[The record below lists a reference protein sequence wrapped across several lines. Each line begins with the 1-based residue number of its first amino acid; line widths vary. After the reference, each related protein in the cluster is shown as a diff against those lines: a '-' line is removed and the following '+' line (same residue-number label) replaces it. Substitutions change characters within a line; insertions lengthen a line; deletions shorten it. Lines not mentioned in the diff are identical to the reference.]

1 MKIKAILFDKD
12 GTLFHFNDTWG
23 PWFYNILI
31 QLSKGDDNLINK
43 LSHLLKF
50 NLNKKIFEYGSPF
63 ISGTE
68 GETIKIINQLI
79 PSREKTELLHWLSSE
94 ALKVDG
100 VPVNELLKTLQKLD
114 EMCFVMGVATN
125 DSEIGAYKQLEKNK
139 IKGFFKF
146 IYGYDSGFGSKPETG
161 MQEEFLRVTKFK
173 PKEIAMVGDSM
184 ADIISGNKIGMH
196 TIGVLTGPVER
207 KILSNSA
214 DKVLNS
220 IAEIPKYLNA
230 INSL

>member
-31 QLSKGDDNLINK
+31 QLSNGDDHLLNK
-43 LSHLLKF
+43 LSYLLKF

-68 GETIKIINQLI
+68 GETIEIISRLI
-79 PSREKTELLHWLSSE
+79 PSKERKELLDWLENE

-100 VPVNELLKTLQKLD
+100 VPVSELLKTLKKLD
-114 EMCFVMGVATN
+114 EMGLVMGVATN
-125 DSEIGAYKQLEKNK
+125 DSEIGAYNQLEKNK
-139 IKGFFKF
+139 INRFFKF
-146 IYGYDSGFGSKPETG
+146 VYGYDSGFGSKPETG

-173 PKEIAMVGDSM
+173 PQEVIMVGDSM
-184 ADIISGNKIGMH
+184 ADIISGNNIGMH

-207 KILSNSA
+207 ELLSKSA
-214 DKVLNS
+214 DEVLNS
-220 IAEIPKYLNA
+220 IAEIPKFLNA

>member
-31 QLSKGDDNLINK
+31 QLSKGDDYLLNR
-43 LSHLLKF
+43 LSYLLKF

-68 GETIKIINQLI
+68 GETITIINRLI
-79 PSREKTELLHWLSSE
+79 QSRERTELLDWLSNE

-100 VPVNELLKTLQKLD
+100 VPVSDLLKTLKKLD
-114 EMCFVMGVATN
+114 EMSLVMGVATN
-125 DSEIGAYKQLEKNK
+125 DSKIGAYKQLEINK
-139 IKGFFKF
+139 IKGFFKY

-173 PKEIAMVGDSM
+173 PKEILMVGDSM
-184 ADIISGNKIGMH
+184 ADIISGNNIGMH

-207 KILSNSA
+207 EILSKRA
-214 DKVLNS
+214 DKILNS
-220 IAEIPKYLNA
+220 ISEIPKYLNA
-230 INSL
+230 INS